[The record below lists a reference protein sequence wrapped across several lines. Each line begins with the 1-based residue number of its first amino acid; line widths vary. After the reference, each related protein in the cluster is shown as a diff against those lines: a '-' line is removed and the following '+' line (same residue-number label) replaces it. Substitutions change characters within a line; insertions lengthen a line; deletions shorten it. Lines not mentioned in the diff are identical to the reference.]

1 MRSRRGQVLVE
12 LALALPLILLILL
25 GGLEAATL
33 LITKAHQD
41 RATATVAAYA
51 AGRPDDESWHSVA
64 ERELPGCDV
73 TIDEPQ
79 PGLIE
84 ATATCHYSPR
94 ILPGWGGLPMTS
106 RESATRSQ
114 PVLPAPSPS
123 ASPGASSS

>member
-1 MRSRRGQVLVE
+1 MRPRRGQALVE
-12 LALALPLILLILL
+12 LALALPLVLLILL

-33 LITKAHQD
+33 LVTKAHQD

-73 TIDEPQ
+73 TVDEPQ

-84 ATATCHYSPR
+84 AMATCHYSPR

-106 RESATRSQ
+106 RESAARLPIAS
-114 PVLPAPSPS
+114 PAPSPS
-123 ASPGASSS
+123 TTPGASSS

>member
-1 MRSRRGQVLVE
+1 MQPRRGQALVE

-41 RATATVAAYA
+41 RATATVASYV
-51 AGRPDDESWHSVA
+51 AGRPDDESWHRVA
-64 ERELPGCDV
+64 ERELAGCDV
-73 TIDEPQ
+73 TIDKPQ

-106 RESATRSQ
+106 RESAAR
-114 PVLPAPSPS
+114 LPIVSPTSSPS
-123 ASPGASSS
+123 ATPAASSS